1 MELSLNLFWLLLVV
15 VSMVVWQRHG
25 LLLRRP
31 RRARGSRHGL
41 IALGCVLVLLFPV
54 ISITDDLHAEQ
65 AILED
70 SNPSKRAVRHSA
82 GNHPSSSLGK
92 IAHAT
97 LPGILPAPVSEG
109 IWILVLPSKA
119 RLASS
124 ASAVLCAG
132 RAPPRRH
139 H

>member
-15 VSMVVWQRHG
+15 VSVVVWRRKGSPLH
-25 LLLRRP
+25 RP

-41 IALGCVLVLLFPV
+41 IALGCVLALLFPV

-65 AILED
+65 AIIED
-70 SNPSKRAVRHSA
+70 SNPSKRAVRNSA
-82 GNHPSSSLGK
+82 GDHAASSLGK
-92 IAHAT
+92 IGHAA
-97 LPGILPAPVSEG
+97 LPGIAPAPVPEG

-119 RLASS
+119 HLASS
-124 ASAVLCAG
+124 ASADFCAG

>member
-15 VSMVVWQRHG
+15 VSVVGWRRQGSPLH
-25 LLLRRP
+25 RP
-31 RRARGSRHGL
+31 RRTRDSRHGL

-54 ISITDDLHAEQ
+54 ISVTDDLHAEQ
-65 AILED
+65 AIIED

-82 GNHPSSSLGK
+82 GDHAASSLKKVG
-92 IAHAT
+92 HAA
-97 LPGILPAPVSEG
+97 LAGVLPAPVFEG
-109 IWILVLPSKA
+109 IWILILPSKA

-124 ASAVLCAG
+124 ASADFCAG

>member
-15 VSMVVWQRHG
+15 ASVVVWQRPG
-25 LLLRRP
+25 SPLRRL

-41 IALGCVLVLLFPV
+41 IALGCALVLLFPV

-70 SNPSKRAVRHSA
+70 SNPSKRAIRHSA
-82 GNHPSSSLGK
+82 GDHGASSLKRVG
-92 IAHAT
+92 HAV
-97 LPGILPAPVSEG
+97 LPGISPAPASEG

-124 ASAVLCAG
+124 AFADFCAS